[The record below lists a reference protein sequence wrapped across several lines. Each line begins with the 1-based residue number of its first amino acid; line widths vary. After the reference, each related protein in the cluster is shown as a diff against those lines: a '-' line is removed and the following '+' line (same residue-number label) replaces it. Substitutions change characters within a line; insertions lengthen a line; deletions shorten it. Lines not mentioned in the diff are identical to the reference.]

1 MSFIGNFA
9 AAQSAKAIGKY
20 NASVYQ
26 QQAALQKRKTEVNR
40 AVYNQVDRPRL
51 VKQQESQYDALFVNL
66 LKSGAEFRTG
76 TTPYLV
82 GLEQKINFATDLA
95 IEDYNSRTA
104 YFDGINQSLLLES
117 KGVGEA
123 FKGQMTARAETI
135 KGLSKMGQNLYTSGG
150 TSLLG

>member
-117 KGVGEA
+117 KGIGEA

-135 KGLSKMGQNLYTSGG
+135 KGLSKMGQNYYTSGG

>member
-9 AAQSAKAIGKY
+9 AAQSAKARGKY